1 MVGSGLA
8 PRGRTHRIPAALHA
22 KPAKPSQAKP
32 SQAKPS
38 QAKPSQAKP
47 SQAHSNVQPAWHA
60 AIVTRNVQATSCNVH
75 PASVKTC
82 LQPIDEVRVCF
93 VQRACAC
100 RIMVGTRRPS
110 TCPHL
115 PPRASA
121 CPRPAGRVPMRV
133 LTTPPGP
140 LPRLCWAPPANSR
153 STQSVAARS
162 RPKRAVRWAD
172 ERSARGHQVAMDAV
186 GRDGP
191 VRPLTSAAEA
201 EPIASVCV
209 AEMVAPPVGP
219 SLLARL
225 CTQSTPNAP
234 PRFAPCNRPPSRGG
248 TAADAVAHPAVRHA
262 GVAHRCA
269 QPVRLCVAVAPRS
282 TPRWRAFAAC

>member
-8 PRGRTHRIPAALHA
+8 PRGCTHRIPAALHA

-32 SQAKPS
+32 IQAKPS
-38 QAKPSQAKP
+38 QAKPSALEC
-47 SQAHSNVQPAWHA
+47 A
-60 AIVTRNVQATSCNVH
+60 TRMACRNCHTERPGYILQRATCNVH

-133 LTTPPGP
+133 LTTHRAAATIMLGSPRQLAQHAERRGP
-140 LPRLCWAPPANSR
+140 IA
-153 STQSVAARS
+153 T
-162 RPKRAVRWAD
+162 
-172 ERSARGHQVAMDAV
+172 EARGAL
-186 GRDGP
+186 GR
-191 VRPLTSAAEA
+191 
-201 EPIASVCV
+201 
-209 AEMVAPPVGP
+209 
-219 SLLARL
+219 
-225 CTQSTPNAP
+225 
-234 PRFAPCNRPPSRGG
+234 
-248 TAADAVAHPAVRHA
+248 
-262 GVAHRCA
+262 
-269 QPVRLCVAVAPRS
+269 
-282 TPRWRAFAAC
+282 